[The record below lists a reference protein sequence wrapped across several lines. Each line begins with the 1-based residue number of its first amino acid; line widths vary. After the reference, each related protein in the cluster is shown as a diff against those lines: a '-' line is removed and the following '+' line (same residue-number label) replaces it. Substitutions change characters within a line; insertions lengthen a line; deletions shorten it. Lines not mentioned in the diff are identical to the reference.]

1 MIVIFLGPP
10 GAGKGTQSARI
21 VETRGI
27 PQLSTGDMLRAAV
40 KAQSAIGVE
49 AKAVMDAGNLV
60 SDQIVAGI
68 VAERIK
74 DRDCQRGFML
84 DGFPRTLVQA
94 ELLDSI
100 LAEQDRKL
108 DIVLEMQVDD
118 EALVERLKTRI
129 AETKANGGPIRADDN
144 EATFR
149 HRLGVY
155 NQETAPLIPHYGKK
169 GVLFAINGMGSIE
182 AVAREIDV
190 VLDSVKDGVEG
201 LH

>member
-40 KAQSAIGVE
+40 KAQSPIGVE

-94 ELLDSI
+94 ELLDDI

-118 EALVERLKTRI
+118 EALVERLTTRI

-144 EATFR
+144 AKTFR